1 MIIMMIIIL
10 LLIIIIII
18 IIIYIYYDDDDEEE
32 EEGEEEREEDS
43 GAELTKAKTETD
55 DAGVHRKAN
64 RDRNSAG
71 QLPLLDCVLDGW
83 VQLVGSNSC
92 KIIISV

>member
-1 MIIMMIIIL
+1 MMIIIIL

-18 IIIYIYYDDDDEEE
+18 IIIYIYYDDDDEEEE

-83 VQLVGSNSC
+83 FQHVWSNSC